1 MKNFFI
7 QFFLWLACIVSI
19 FVLGIICAFIYD
31 TINAELIKN
40 PSFQSGWSYVS
51 VFMTSPIIL
60 TISLIYSLIR
70 SYGKKERTPILQ
82 LFFRSSHFL
91 LLWFWGLMVFFSLI

>member
-7 QFFLWLACIVSI
+7 QFFLWLACIISI

-31 TINAELIKN
+31 TINTELVKN

-60 TISLIYSLIR
+60 IISLIYSLIR
-70 SYGKKERTPILQ
+70 RYIKKESIPIFQ
-82 LFFRSSHFL
+82 LFFRSSHLL
-91 LLWFWGLMVFFSLI
+91 LLWFWGLIVFFSLI